1 MDRSSRASPS
11 HYSQREARNV
21 EVVPDVS
28 TGKERRALAAVTT
41 LHAVIGSWV
50 ATLTPGPL
58 LVSDDLAYLAMGRT
72 LAGQGAAPL
81 AEQPPYGVLYSALLA
96 PGWAL
101 GLNETSMLIWARI
114 LNGLLGAAVVPV
126 LYFVVRRLTGATRR
140 WSLAAA
146 VVGASLPAHMST
158 ASIVWTERL
167 LPLLVALS
175 VLCLI
180 RFVDRPSIGR
190 AITVVGVAAALFAG
204 HPRMGACALV
214 TVLAVPC
221 IARFDRLVRRK
232 QAGPIFSTPTAA
244 GVAGSTGAAGAA
256 GFARPAGS
264 GTRFGVRNTI
274 VVGTVGLL
282 GLAAVEGVR
291 RITADAAF
299 ASSGTYDIADLAQRR
314 GWDEI
319 PEMVI
324 RGTGTVGYLVLA
336 TAGLA
341 VIGVVVLLRSPPV
354 GPWVFLQ
361 AVAVVVVAGWFLT
374 GVQRADA
381 YLHGRYIEVMAP
393 VLVSLGIIG
402 LARMRAL
409 WAGLAMA
416 VAIVASGVWG
426 AWAGPGDNWSEA
438 RSPVMMLGTEA
449 GGAPFGNDV
458 FEPGA
463 AALVALAVGVVLLIA
478 FGRPQP
484 WLGLG
489 LAIGALA
496 LGTASDLEALDQ
508 LYETATLSTV
518 QEDLG
523 DIRISQIAVDT
534 EGLSRNLTGAVAW
547 EVGFDNTSIL
557 TSTDKIHP
565 NTSHL
570 LLRADATA
578 PPTAELVTEVGT
590 GKLWALSR

>member
-1 MDRSSRASPS
+1 M
-11 HYSQREARNV
+11 
-21 EVVPDVS
+21 VVTTVS
-28 TGKERRALAAVTT
+28 TVNERRTLAAVTA
-41 LHAVIGSWV
+41 LHAVVGSW
-50 ATLTPGPL
+50 AAMLTPGPL
-58 LVSDDLAYLAMGRT
+58 LVSDDLAYLGMART

-81 AEQPPYGVLYSALLA
+81 AEQPPYGVLYSVLLA

-101 GLNETSMLIWARI
+101 GLNEPSMLIWARI
-114 LNGLLGAAVVPV
+114 LNGLLGAALVPV
-126 LYFVVRRLTGATRR
+126 LYFVVRRLTGATPR
-140 WSLAAA
+140 WSLVAA

-167 LPLLVALS
+167 LPLLLALS

-180 RFVDRPSIGR
+180 RFVERPSIGR
-190 AITVVGVAAALFAG
+190 AIAVAGVAAAMFAG

-232 QAGPIFSTPTAA
+232 QVGPIFSTPTAA
-244 GVAGSTGAAGAA
+244 GVAG
-256 GFARPAGS
+256 
-264 GTRFGVRNTI
+264 TRFGGRNTL
-274 VVGTVGLL
+274 VVVAVGLL

-291 RITADAAF
+291 RFVADAAF
-299 ASSGTYDIADLAQRR
+299 ASSGTYDIVDLAERR
-314 GWDEI
+314 SWNEI
-319 PEMVI
+319 PEMLI
-324 RGTGTVGYLVLA
+324 RGTGTLGYLVLA

-354 GPWVFLQ
+354 GPWAFLQ
-361 AVAVVVVAGWFLT
+361 AVAVAVVAGWFLT

-393 VLVSLGIIG
+393 MLVALGIIG

-409 WAGLAMA
+409 WAGRAMA

-438 RSPVMMLGTEA
+438 RSPVMMLGAEA

-463 AALVALAVGVVLLIA
+463 AAFVALAVGAVLLMA
-478 FGRPQP
+478 FRRPQP

-489 LAIGALA
+489 LALVVLA

-518 QEDLG
+518 QEGLG
-523 DIRISQIAVDT
+523 DIRINQIAIDT

-547 EVGFDNTSIL
+547 EVGFDNTSIQI
-557 TSTDKIHP
+557 SPDEISP
-565 NTSHL
+565 DTSHL

-578 PPTAELVTEVGT
+578 PPGAELVTDVGT

>member
-1 MDRSSRASPS
+1 MTAVTAA
-11 HYSQREARNV
+11 H
-21 EVVPDVS
+21 
-28 TGKERRALAAVTT
+28 AAV
-41 LHAVIGSWV
+41 GSWV
-50 ATLTPGPL
+50 AALTPGPL
-58 LVSDDLAYLAMGRT
+58 LVSDDLAYLGMART

-81 AEQPPYGVLYSALLA
+81 AEQPPYGVLYPVLLA

-101 GLNETSMLIWARI
+101 GLDEPSMLVWARI
-114 LNGLLGAAVVPV
+114 LNALLGAALVPV
-126 LYFVVRRLTGATRR
+126 LYSVVRRLTGANGR
-140 WSLAAA
+140 WSLVAA

-175 VLCLI
+175 ALCLI

-190 AITVVGVAAALFAG
+190 AIAATGVAAALFAG

-214 TVLAVPC
+214 LVLAVPC

-232 QAGPIFSTPTAA
+232 QAGPIFTTPTAA
-244 GVAGSTGAAGAA
+244 GVAGTTAAAGST
-256 GFARPAGS
+256 GS
-264 GTRFGVRNTI
+264 GTRFGVRNTLI
-274 VVGTVGLL
+274 VGSVGLL
-282 GLAAVEGVR
+282 GLTAVEGAR
-291 RITADAAF
+291 RLAADAAF
-299 ASSGTYDIADLAQRR
+299 ASEGAYDLADLAERR

-319 PEMVI
+319 PEMLI
-324 RGTGTVGYLVLA
+324 RGAGTVGYLVLA

-341 VIGVVVLLRSPPV
+341 VIGLVVLLRSPPV

-361 AVAVVVVAGWFLT
+361 LVAVVAVAGWFLT

-393 VLVSLGIIG
+393 ILVGLGIIG

-416 VAIVASGVWG
+416 VAIVSSGVWG

-438 RSPVMMLGTEA
+438 RSPVMMLGAEA

-463 AALVALAVGVVLLIA
+463 AAFVALAVGLALLIA
-478 FGRPQP
+478 FRRPQP
-484 WLGLG
+484 WLGLV
-489 LAIGALA
+489 LATVVLS

-508 LYETATLSTV
+508 LYETATLRTV
-518 QEDLG
+518 QQDLG
-523 DIRISQIAVDT
+523 DIPISQIAVDV

-547 EVGFDNTSIL
+547 EVGFDDTSIQI
-557 TSTDKIHP
+557 SADRISP
-565 NTSHL
+565 DTSHL
-570 LLRADATA
+570 LLRADAPA
-578 PPTAELVTEVGT
+578 PPGAELLTDVGA
-590 GKLWALSR
+590 GKLWALP

>member
-1 MDRSSRASPS
+1 M
-11 HYSQREARNV
+11 
-21 EVVPDVS
+21 PDVS
-28 TGKERRALAAVTT
+28 TGNERRTLAVVTVIHAAV
-41 LHAVIGSWV
+41 GSWV
-50 ATLTPGPL
+50 AALTPGPL
-58 LVSDDLAYLAMGRT
+58 LVSDDLAYLGMART

-81 AEQPPYGVLYSALLA
+81 AEQPPYGVLYPALLA

-101 GLNETSMLIWARI
+101 GLDEPSMLVWARV

-126 LYFVVRRLTGATRR
+126 LYFVVRRLTGATGR
-140 WSLAAA
+140 WSLVAA

-167 LPLLVALS
+167 LPLLVVLS

-180 RFVDRPSIGR
+180 RFADRPSIVR
-190 AITVVGVAAALFAG
+190 AIAVTGVAAALFAG

-221 IARFDRLVRRK
+221 VARFGRLVRRR
-232 QAGPIFSTPTAA
+232 QAGPVFSTPTAV
-244 GVAGSTGAAGAA
+244 GVAGTTDAAGAA

-264 GTRFGVRNTI
+264 AGSGTRFGVRNTL
-274 VVGTVGLL
+274 VVGAVGLM
-282 GLAAVEGVR
+282 GLAAVEWVR
-291 RITADAAF
+291 RFAADAAF

-361 AVAVVVVAGWFLT
+361 AVAVAVVAGWFLT

-463 AALVALAVGVVLLIA
+463 AAFVALAVGVVLLIA
-478 FGRPQP
+478 FRRPQP
-484 WLGLG
+484 WLGLS
-489 LAIGALA
+489 LAIGSLA

-508 LYETATLSTV
+508 LYETAALSTV

-523 DIRISQIAVDT
+523 DIRISHIAVDV

-547 EVGFDNTSIL
+547 EVGFDNTSIQI
-557 TSTDKIHP
+557 STDKIHP

-570 LLRADATA
+570 LLRADAAA
-578 PPTAELVTEVGT
+578 PANAELVADVGS
-590 GKLWALSR
+590 GKLWALPR